1 MGLMERR
8 LTAKH
13 STTDNVPNQ
22 GRDNTLPDI
31 QAHADL
37 RRPEPDGHGNKGHVG
52 DNVIEAHRHE
62 PIDRPPDTH
71 QLRGDITALDSQEAS
86 HADEPVA
93 ADGTQEYHVEI
104 GGDLFF
110 ACEGNNCRLVR
121 LG

>member
-1 MGLMERR
+1 MGLMDRR

-13 STTDNVPNQ
+13 STTDDVSNQ
-22 GRDNTLPDI
+22 SRDNALPDI

-37 RRPEPDGHGNKGHVG
+37 GRPQPDGHGNKGHVG
-52 DNVIEAHRHE
+52 DNVIETHGHE
-62 PIDRPPDTH
+62 SKNRPPDPH
-71 QLRGDITALDSQEAS
+71 QLRGDITTLYPQEAT

-93 ADGTQEYHVEI
+93 PDGTQEYHVEV

-110 ACEGNNCRLVR
+110 VCVGNNFRLVR